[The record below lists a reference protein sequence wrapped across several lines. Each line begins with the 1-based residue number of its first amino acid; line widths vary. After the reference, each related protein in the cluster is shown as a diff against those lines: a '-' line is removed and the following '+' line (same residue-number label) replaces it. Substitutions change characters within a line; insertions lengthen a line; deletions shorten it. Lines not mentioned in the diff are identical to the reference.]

1 MGNPQ
6 TNMGN
11 PQRSLRVTHVVWHFF
26 VLQKQVEG
34 LEVSIREKE
43 HLYTQLQGS
52 LSETKTQVVRPSVQ
66 TADIGVQSH
75 RTEEQAPPSPSPT
88 HSEAGL
94 KHSTPAAAGVKVRSS
109 DKRFSK
115 ERIRSPVRRIHLHSP
130 RTSSG
135 DLLDSSLDNEMRAA
149 GVDINDSFDSSEGV
163 GFSDTN
169 LDISVQG
176 SDLSLVN
183 KEDGDLSATAMASS
197 EPQRRL
203 QVEPPHRMAWGEIHS
218 DQAQATMGS
227 DHTERSPGGL
237 GGLDSKGGPGEVA
250 LVGQED
256 LNNLVEGV
264 RGGEDV
270 GESGLGLD
278 GEAGA
283 ASSHDRGKLV

>member
-1 MGNPQ
+1 M
-6 TNMGN
+6 
-11 PQRSLRVTHVVWHFF
+11 

-34 LEVSIREKE
+34 LEVSVREKE

-52 LSETKTQVVRPSVQ
+52 LSETMTQVVRPSVQ

-75 RTEEQAPPSPSPT
+75 RTEEQATPSPSPI
-88 HSEAGL
+88 HSEAAL
-94 KHSTPAAAGVKVRSS
+94 KHSTPAAAAGVKVRSS
-109 DKRFSK
+109 DKRFGK

-169 LDISVQG
+169 LDMSVQG

-183 KEDGDLSATAMASS
+183 REDGDLSATAMASS
-197 EPQRRL
+197 EPPQRRL

-227 DHTERSPGGL
+227 DHTEQSPRGL

-250 LVGQED
+250 LVGQGD
-256 LNNLVEGV
+256 LNNLVEGI

-283 ASSHDRGKLV
+283 ASSHDRGELI